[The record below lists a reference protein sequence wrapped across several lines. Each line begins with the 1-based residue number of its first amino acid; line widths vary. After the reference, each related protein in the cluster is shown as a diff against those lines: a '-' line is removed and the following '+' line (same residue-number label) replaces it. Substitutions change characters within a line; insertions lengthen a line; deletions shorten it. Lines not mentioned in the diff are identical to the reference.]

1 MEGGGVNVVKKIVSN
16 FKWIVLTLVI
26 LFDLLLLGLNCLAYK
41 GVPQANA
48 TLGYL
53 YKEGVAISPKDLETA
68 KVYLSAAANKGN
80 VEAACDLGQVYAEQ
94 SDYKKQV
101 HYYLAAAMYGSQK
114 CEVLFLKLSFA
125 DEKKA
130 YEDLKEMADST
141 LRNYP
146 SAQFMVGKRLIEGL
160 GVSKDTKAGIAYLE
174 KASSKKHWGASLY
187 LAGIYIK
194 GELLPQ
200 DIKKANELLS
210 IKIK

>member
-1 MEGGGVNVVKKIVSN
+1 MKVTEKVVTRL
-16 FKWIVLTLVI
+16 KWVLLTLVI
-26 LFDLLLLGLNCLAYK
+26 FFDLILIALNFMADK
-41 GVPQANA
+41 GVPEANA
-48 TLGYL
+48 FLGYL
-53 YKEGVAISPKDLETA
+53 YKNGVAVFPKDA
-68 KVYLSAAANKGN
+68 KKAKDYFLIAAKNGD

-101 HYYLAAAMYGSQK
+101 YYYLTAAMYGSQK
-114 CEVLFLKLSFA
+114 CEVLFLRLSFA

-141 LRNYP
+141 VRSYP

-200 DIKKANELLS
+200 DIKKANELMN
-210 IKIK
+210 IKNKIGDQK